1 MIKDSYMGKHIFL
14 SADEFTRRVE
24 SVSLVGRGKDTAQK
38 PGKVIV
44 EITQSK
50 NMMLI

>member
-1 MIKDSYMGKHIFL
+1 MGKHIFM
-14 SADEFTRRVE
+14 SGDECTRRVE
-24 SVSLVGRGKDTAQK
+24 SVSLVGRGKDTVQK
-38 PGKVIV
+38 PGKVLV